1 MSNWLANSK
10 RGIAELRRRRVLR
23 ALGAYVVGG
32 WVLLQVANTVAGPLG
47 IALWA
52 QKALIYAVVV
62 GIVPAAILAWIY
74 DITRHGIVKT
84 PEGMVRGLDGADA
97 PPPALAVGPMEA
109 AGGLPVSSIA
119 SIAVLPFKDL
129 SQAQDHGWFC
139 DGLAEEI
146 LDSLCC
152 VRGLRSSSRGAS
164 FQFRGG
170 NVDPREVGAK
180 LHVDAVLE
188 GSVRVVGQR
197 LRGSAQLV
205 DAHSGHPTRA
215 ETYERAV
222 ADVFAIQREIAENV
236 VRALKLSLR
245 ENASFRGDKFAPR
258 NMEAYEHY
266 LRGRRLTGQFS
277 QVTIMQA
284 PQPFPRPIE
293 PDPQYAPAQPA
304 ARRRE
309 ARRKFRRAFGLDPQ
323 YAQAHAGLA
332 DALAQQAQWRFAPAA
347 EVMAE
352 GTIAA
357 NRALDLAPELAE
369 AHMAQG
375 HLRSVAGDA
384 DGARRAFER
393 ALELNPGL
401 FDAWHYYA
409 RDCYSRGEYARAAE
423 LFQRAHRVRPDD
435 FTPLIFAASSLRALG
450 DEEGARALTARA
462 ATGLLRQCELEPDNL
477 RAHYLAGGALLQAGR
492 KEEGRRLSYLAL
504 SMAPED
510 FSALYN
516 AACFHALAGEPE
528 PALDLLER
536 ALAKGGG
543 FPDWL
548 RHDTDF
554 DSLRA
559 HPRFQALLARLG
571 INRSEIVKPASPA

>member
-164 FQFRGG
+164 FQCRGG
-170 NVDPREVGAK
+170 NVDPRGVGAK

-197 LRGSAQLV
+197 LRVSAQLV
-205 DAHSGHPTRA
+205 DAHSGYQTWA

-284 PQPFPRPIE
+284 PQ
-293 PDPQYAPAQPA
+293 Q
-304 ARRRE
+304 
-309 ARRKFRRAFGLDPQ
+309 FRRAIELDPQ

-384 DGARRAFER
+384 GGAGR
-393 ALELNPGL
+393 ALERGLELHPGV
-401 FDAWHYYA
+401 FDAGHYDA
-409 RDCYSRGEYARAAE
+409 RDCYWRGEYARAAE

-462 ATGLLRQCELEPDNL
+462 AKGLLHQCELEPDNL